1 MYSDDTTVP
10 LYITPPKSLVV
21 FMPWYAS
28 TPRGVLLQI
37 LAVLAAD
44 AGILVLSRVYTT
56 VVFACAFAV
65 DFDWISRVGVG
76 GRIWVQV
83 WARGKRM
90 NKDAPNRK
98 VRVCIGGMAVR
109 EITPCREGPGGGVR
123 VGVWGCLF
131 LFCARGYSEFNP
143 HHDPACKMQMQL
155 LGKCL
160 RFAAHTGHAQRKNVN
175 SL

>member
-83 WARGKRM
+83 WVSSRAHVTCGRDAGRWGRLRSGHNLCECFVRHTILLFDPESILHPLTTRASALLLQNRPFASRARVTLGLT
-90 NKDAPNRK
+90 K
-98 VRVCIGGMAVR
+98 V
-109 EITPCREGPGGGVR
+109 
-123 VGVWGCLF
+123 W
-131 LFCARGYSEFNP
+131 CA
-143 HHDPACKMQMQL
+143 
-155 LGKCL
+155 
-160 RFAAHTGHAQRKNVN
+160 
-175 SL
+175 